1 MTRSHPI
8 IALDSRRRHNHYA
21 DFHRAKRRI
30 ELDLYHTGLRNAER
44 RANHNYEIERINA
57 MLEHK
62 LFAPGT
68 EVFLHRRRS
77 SLGSQIGELLRQ
89 PLRRTS
95 LGHM

>member
-1 MTRSHPI
+1 MTRCHPI

-21 DFHRAKRRI
+21 DFHRAKKRFK
-30 ELDLYHTGLRNAER
+30 LDVYYSGLRDAER
-44 RANHNYEIERINA
+44 RANLKYEQHRINA

-68 EVFLHRRRS
+68 EVFLESRRKK
-77 SLGSQIGELLRQ
+77 LAAQIGD
-89 PLRRTS
+89 S

>member
-1 MTRSHPI
+1 M
-8 IALDSRRRHNHYA
+8 DSRRRHNHYA
-21 DFHRAKRRI
+21 DFHRAKKRF
-30 ELDLYHTGLRNAER
+30 ELDVYYTGLRNAGR
-44 RANHNYEIERINA
+44 RANLKYEQQRINA

-77 SLGSQIGELLRQ
+77 SLAAQIGD
-89 PLRRTS
+89 S